1 MSKLYDDE
9 LSEGF
14 LEIADNMK
22 KYGGIELKDDN
33 TDKGGV
39 AFKGE
44 TLQDFLDDLA
54 DENLETL
61 DDVNNIL
68 KDNGIQPIEED
79 LDDEVEFEEYMGTTT
94 WDKSR
99 DRKGWETY
107 NGKEDV
113 GEIDAYIEYDDNK
126 QKILVTITKYVSKNE
141 DGTLKSEET
150 TKEFTDVEEA
160 INWAN
165 EKIGKTKI
173 QESLDTNNKI
183 YKMAQ
188 ELGKFLADKGL
199 TLDVSIYILGK
210 RFHIKDDGTLEYDI
224 DANPRDYFNYVRT
237 PNILS
242 MSFEGGLYDVL
253 NYEDIDFLNPFFSK
267 YGLFFELGNTWNGS
281 VYTIDDKDD
290 YEWDKIIYNQDD
302 VITEN
307 LNNKDGDNKKMGINN
322 SIKNESIDTKELLK
336 YQQEPREVEEK
347 AREVVDPAY
356 AKASDDIN
364 QANDKKEEIVTM
376 EEIPT
381 TEDRFKKPSVN
392 QKGAREMK
400 LTLNESLFEE
410 VDDKEIEK
418 ETDSIRKI
426 MRKQGMEP
434 QKSKEDYVKVLKK
447 IHEIRDK
454 NKSLKESKSN
464 ILSYHEFVD
473 YLDSIDNGYTGI
485 SKVKNN
491 KGVGYRYNLK
501 NKLTREQHSYL
512 EQYDNVFFGEAQYK
526 YAPEIKYDTVILL
539 DRMNKIEESKD
550 STEDMSYDVG
560 YDHYGS
566 KYMAHFNGPAY
577 IEYDGGAGNIQ
588 WLVRGQN
595 HRYYWENSAGISE
608 PYIFDDYD
616 SALKVQIKYG
626 GEIVP
631 YWKNTNRSKIEESKE
646 PRYTAR
652 EVNGKGYIYDKKF
665 SNKVPSNVDKDIETA
680 RKSVDRWN
688 KEEINEGMKT
698 FLNNLGKDEIQY
710 FTHKNRFNYD
720 IKQVRVDNKNKTY
733 KLGQF
738 RIVDRLNSTQ
748 NGAEFRRLIDELK
761 NRGYKEISKFEET
774 LEEDIEKTSKGK
786 WVNKGKEG
794 THGEFKTKKAA
805 REQQKAMYAKG
816 FKGES
821 LEENDDVDLPT
832 EVTYD
837 FYTLVDDDVDI
848 DSDDYNL
855 DDEIADRLSDDYGT
869 DFLDFDYDID
879 KKSGDVYV
887 YNIKWDP
894 NENLKRAKKEIK
906 ESNNSLHKRT
916 SRGLS
921 DDEIKSKK
929 NNLYSKYRNKEKPYN
944 LKKYWEEEDREEM
957 EELDFRDWVNSCL
970 IYDDTETLKPEE
982 LKHSDTL
989 KIYRIDFDRAL
1000 EIIEEQKERFKNAK
1014 VNYNVHTDE
1023 EGVSYNS
1030 VDWDLKE
1037 NVGQDVAEYQKW
1049 VDYDM
1054 KRYGK
1059 ISEKT
1064 NRKVRDAGLKIVK
1077 DIYGD
1082 YEVIANEPIR
1092 ENKKI
1097 NEAKEEDNPIK
1108 DIRTNVLEFENG
1120 GDYIDLY
1127 IDYKDGKLIA
1137 GMTTNA
1143 GIIPEYQIEYDDEKS
1158 VDENLQDLYDEI
1170 ISKHPEYLETV
1181 EEKNKNS

>member
-54 DENLETL
+54 DENIETL
-61 DDVNNIL
+61 DDVNDVL
-68 KDNGIQPIEED
+68 KDNRIQPIEED
-79 LDDEVEFEEYMGTTT
+79 LDDEVDFEEYMGTTT

-113 GEIDAYIEYDDNK
+113 GEIDAYVEYDDNK

-141 DGTLKSEET
+141 DGTLKSEEE
-150 TKEFTDVEEA
+150 TKKFTDVEEA

-165 EKIGKTKI
+165 EKMGKTKI

-188 ELGKFLADKGL
+188 ELGKFLADEEL
-199 TLDVSIYILGK
+199 TLGVSIYILGK

-224 DANPRDYFNYVRT
+224 DADPKDYFNYART

-242 MSFEGGLYDVL
+242 MSFEGKLYDVL
-253 NYEDIDFLNPFFSK
+253 NYEDFNFLDSFFSK
-267 YGLFFELGNTWNGS
+267 YGLFFELGNAWNGS

-302 VITEN
+302 TITED
-307 LNNKDGDNKKMGINN
+307 LDDIDGDDKKMGRNN

-336 YQQEPREVEEK
+336 CQQAPREVEK
-347 AREVVDPAY
+347 KSREVVDPAY

-381 TEDRFKKPSVN
+381 TEDRFKKPLVN
-392 QKGAREMK
+392 QKGAREMR
-400 LTLNESLFEE
+400 LTLDESLFEE
-410 VDDKEIEK
+410 VDDEKIEK
-418 ETDSIRKI
+418 EANSIRQI
-426 MRKQGMEP
+426 MRNQGIEP
-434 QKSKEDYVKVLKK
+434 HKSKEDYVKFLKK

-473 YLDSIDNGYTGI
+473 YLDSINNGYTKF
-485 SKVKNN
+485 SKVKND

-539 DRMNKIEESKD
+539 DKMN
-550 STEDMSYDVG
+550 
-560 YDHYGS
+560 
-566 KYMAHFNGPAY
+566 
-577 IEYDGGAGNIQ
+577 
-588 WLVRGQN
+588 
-595 HRYYWENSAGISE
+595 
-608 PYIFDDYD
+608 
-616 SALKVQIKYG
+616 
-626 GEIVP
+626 
-631 YWKNTNRSKIEESKE
+631 KIEESKE
-646 PRYTAR
+646 PRYIAR

-665 SNKVPSNVDKDIETA
+665 SDKVPSNVDKDIETA

-688 KEEINEGMKT
+688 KETVN
-698 FLNNLGKDEIQY
+698 
-710 FTHKNRFNYD
+710 
-720 IKQVRVDNKNKTY
+720 
-733 KLGQF
+733 
-738 RIVDRLNSTQ
+738 
-748 NGAEFRRLIDELK
+748 
-761 NRGYKEISKFEET
+761 
-774 LEEDIEKTSKGK
+774 EDIEKTSKGK

-805 REQQKAMYAKG
+805 REQQKAMYARG

-821 LEENDDVDLPT
+821 LEENDDIELPT

-848 DSDDYNL
+848 DSDDYFL
-855 DDEIADRLSDDYGT
+855 DDEIVDRLRDDYGSN
-869 DFLDFDYDID
+869 FLDFDYDID

-887 YNIKWDP
+887 YNIKWDL
-894 NENLKRAKKEIK
+894 NENLKRAKKKIK
-906 ESNNSLHKRT
+906 ESNNSLTT
-916 SRGLS
+916 SVTKGLS
-921 DDEIKSKK
+921 ENEIESKK

-944 LKKYWEEEDREEM
+944 LKKFWEEKDREEM
-957 EELDFRDWVNSCL
+957 EELDFREWVNSCL
-970 IYDDTETLKPEE
+970 VYGETWKLKPEE

-989 KIYRIDFDRAL
+989 KIYRIDFDRTL
-1000 EIIEEQKERFKNAK
+1000 EIIEEQKERFKKAR
-1014 VNYNVHTDE
+1014 VNYNVHTDS

-1030 VDWDLKE
+1030 VDWDINESLNETRDVKTQEKMISFAQNSNKNIKEKLIKEFNSLRSNKDDQDDFAQLLSDNSPKLYWNLDTIVRDDVMNAISTIYKEEKLKE
-1037 NVGQDVAEYQKW
+1037 NIGQDIAEYQKW

-1064 NRKVRDAGLKIVK
+1064 NEKVRDAGLKIVK

-1143 GIIPEYQIEYDDEKS
+1143 GIVPEYQIEYDDEKS
-1158 VDENLQDLYDEI
+1158 VDENLQNLYDEI
-1170 ISKHPEYLETV
+1170 IAEHPEYLETI
-1181 EEKNKNS
+1181 EERNKNS